1 MLGRGERGKKAQGRD
16 VHEIE
21 ISSPG
26 SMSRYALIAML
37 TPARENMTKAFGLHA
52 WLILWV
58 CCQSSASL

>member
-52 WLILWV
+52 WLIL
-58 CCQSSASL
+58 